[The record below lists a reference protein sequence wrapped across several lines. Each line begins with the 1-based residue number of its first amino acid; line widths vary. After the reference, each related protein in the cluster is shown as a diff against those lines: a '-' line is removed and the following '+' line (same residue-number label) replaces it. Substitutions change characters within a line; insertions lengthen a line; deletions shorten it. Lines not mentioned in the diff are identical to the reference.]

1 MKLRS
6 FLLGIFCL
14 GFFVANPARAQ
25 FGIWTSDYRS
35 ISTGTADI
43 ATAFGR
49 QQGYVSTLGPLTV
62 YASTTGFGTFDV
74 GVPVIGGGMRSF
86 YTPNSFVVR
95 PFTENRFRA
104 TFVGQVHEIGTRTAQ
119 SIQATFHIDED
130 TPFTLSS
137 MVPSNG
143 PLGDIENPPTLTGPQ
158 NQIISMN
165 YSTSGMLSAG
175 TWIFRMDT
183 DAAYPSTVVPAGSAT
198 PGFVLTI
205 PEPASAS
212 IACMVGCVSLLRR
225 RRSHRT

>member
-1 MKLRS
+1 MGLRS
-6 FLLGIFCL
+6 FLLGMFCL
-14 GFFVANPARAQ
+14 AFLVANPARAQ
-25 FGIWTSDYRS
+25 FGIWTSDNRS

-49 QQGYVSTLGPLTV
+49 QGGRVSTLGPLTV

-74 GVPVIGGGMRSF
+74 VVPVIGGGMHSL
-86 YTPNSFVVR
+86 YTPDSFVLR
-95 PFTENRFRA
+95 PLTENRFRA
-104 TFVGQVHEIGTRTAQ
+104 SIVGQAHEEGTRTAQ
-119 SIQATFHIDED
+119 SIQATFHLDQD
-130 TPFTLSS
+130 TPFTLTST
-137 MVPSNG
+137 VPSNV

-165 YSTSGMLSAG
+165 YVTSGMLSAG
-175 TWIFRMDT
+175 NWTFRMDT
-183 DAAYPSTVVPAGSAT
+183 DAAYPSTNVPAGSAT
-198 PGFVLTI
+198 PGFVLTV